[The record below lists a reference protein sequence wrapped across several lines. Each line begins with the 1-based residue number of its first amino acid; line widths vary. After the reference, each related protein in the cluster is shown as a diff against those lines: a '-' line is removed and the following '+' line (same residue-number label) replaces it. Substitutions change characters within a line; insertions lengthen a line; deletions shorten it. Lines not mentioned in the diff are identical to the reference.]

1 MLVDLLPSD
10 DDEGVMEA
18 VSFYLEWLD
27 CANAPAHTLLT
38 VGQLGVL
45 WADCIHALT
54 IEFGEDLY
62 SKRVKV
68 CSLVTPFTWLTTLPP
83 LNSSTHPHSP
93 LASITPLERMCSFST
108 SLYG

>member
-62 SKRVKV
+62 RKRVKV
-68 CSLVTPFTWLTTLPP
+68 CSLPPSHALLPFHLSTL
-83 LNSSTHPHSP
+83 LRIRTHP
-93 LASITPLERMCSFST
+93 
-108 SLYG
+108 